1 METTNTDNMLKDFF
15 GEQKQEIV
23 DNGFSRRVMRNLP
36 EQSNR
41 DWIVWVF
48 AIIGLLLTT
57 TLAVH
62 TGLIQNIFMAMRH
75 ISIYYLLAVVFL
87 FPLVGIIGFY
97 FTQNKRYRII

>member
-1 METTNTDNMLKDFF
+1 METTNTDKMLKDFF
-15 GEQKQEIV
+15 GEQKQEII
-23 DNGFSRRVMRNLP
+23 DNGFSKRVIRNLP
-36 EQSNR
+36 EQNNR

-57 TLAVH
+57 ILAVH
-62 TGLIQNIFMAMRH
+62 TGLIQNIFVAMRD
-75 ISIYYLLAVVFL
+75 ISIYYLLTAVFS